1 MGALIA
7 VTAGFAS
14 GVGLRSLFFIS
25 HWELAFLGVLALI
38 CSGAY
43 VANRHPRYLLIGIA
57 GMAGIVGVL
66 RFELFHTE
74 PPLTF
79 IKDLH
84 HRVAYDGVVVSEP
97 RLSDSTERVPIRV
110 SKDSEST
117 VVLATI
123 PRTQRVSPGD
133 RVFVSGVLVLPEP
146 FLTEQGRVFAYDEY
160 LEGQGISFRIPYA
173 YLSLNERAPGWQLST
188 LLSKTKR
195 LFLDGLEAVLPE
207 PYASLAAG
215 MVIGGKSGLGK
226 ELESDFME
234 SGLIQIVVLSG
245 YNVTIIATWVLAG
258 VGWLTRSR
266 RWGSVVAALVLTLFV
281 GCAGWGAPALRA
293 LLMALIAL
301 YARASSRTYV
311 AGRALLVVTLGM
323 LIENPL
329 LIHDPGFVLSV
340 LATMGVV
347 WLTPLLEGRLR
358 VVPAP
363 VREALAT
370 TLGAQIAVTPYLAYS
385 IGAVSLVGVVANV
398 LAFPLVPLA
407 MFSALVA
414 TLAGIWV
421 VPLFPA
427 LGVFIALPAYVS
439 TKGLIAI
446 AEGSANLPYAS
457 LTLPPFPFW
466 LVLATYAALFVA
478 SNRLSITDQSRL
490 AKKASM

>member
-1 MGALIA
+1 M
-7 VTAGFAS
+7 
-14 GVGLRSLFFIS
+14 
-25 HWELAFLGVLALI
+25 
-38 CSGAY
+38 
-43 VANRHPRYLLIGIA
+43 
-57 GMAGIVGVL
+57 
-66 RFELFHTE
+66 
-74 PPLTF
+74 
-79 IKDLH
+79 K
-84 HRVAYDGVVVSEP
+84 
-97 RLSDSTERVPIRV
+97 
-110 SKDSEST
+110 
-117 VVLATI
+117 
-123 PRTQRVSPGD
+123 
-133 RVFVSGVLVLPEP
+133 
-146 FLTEQGRVFAYDEY
+146 
-160 LEGQGISFRIPYA
+160 
-173 YLSLNERAPGWQLST
+173 
-188 LLSKTKR
+188 
-195 LFLDGLEAVLPE
+195 
-207 PYASLAAG
+207 
-215 MVIGGKSGLGK
+215 
-226 ELESDFME
+226 

-398 LAFPLVPLA
+398 LAFPLVPLS